1 MAGKWDGFPVQTV
14 MKVMGITTTTTLK
27 TIEEKALSKDL
38 FEIPKGYKMLDLEAP
53 PY

>member
-1 MAGKWDGFPVQTV
+1 
-14 MKVMGITTTTTLK
+14 MGITTTTTLK

>member
-1 MAGKWDGFPVQTV
+1 MMMYDINIKGKTY
-14 MKVMGITTTTTLK
+14 T
-27 TIEEKALSKDL
+27 KDL